1 MVKVFK
7 WNASGDSVSPTKKL
21 EDAKKNDE
29 SIRSRSGW
37 LHIWHFNPGLVLT
50 QFKTC

>member
-7 WNASGDSVSPTKKL
+7 WNASGDSVSPTKNL

-37 LHIWHFNPGLVLT
+37 LYGILIPDYVVHINTV
-50 QFKTC
+50 